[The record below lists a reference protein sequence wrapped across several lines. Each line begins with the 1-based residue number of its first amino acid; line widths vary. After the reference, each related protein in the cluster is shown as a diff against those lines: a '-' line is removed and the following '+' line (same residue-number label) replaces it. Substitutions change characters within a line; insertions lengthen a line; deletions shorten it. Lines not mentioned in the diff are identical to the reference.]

1 MSIKKLT
8 FFVCLLS
15 NIIPAFG
22 QQEANTHDGF
32 FVNLSLGANF
42 GKVNIEVDDNN
53 VLDSYNVDFT
63 GSGVAFD
70 LLIGG
75 SPVENIAIHAT
86 LAGVSLINPDFER
99 QEPIGSPNGDTEDTF
114 LNTSF
119 LGAGATFYTKD
130 NFFFSPNIGRGTI
143 SFNIDSETTTSDGG
157 FGFLLRA
164 GKEWWVGDQ
173 WGLGFALSYRGA
185 LGSTELELDLEEKWS
200 STNFSVSFSATFN

>member
-1 MSIKKLT
+1 MNTKKLT
-8 FFVCLLS
+8 FFVCSLS
-15 NIIPAFG
+15 NMILAFG

-42 GKVNIEVDDNN
+42 GNANTEVDNN
-53 VLDSYNVDFT
+53 DVLDSYDIDFT

-75 SPVENIAIHAT
+75 SPVENIAIHVT
-86 LAGVSLINPDFER
+86 LAGVSLINPDFKGASFGESVD
-99 QEPIGSPNGDTEDTF
+99 GTTEDTSI
-114 LNTSF
+114 NTGF

-130 NFFFSPNIGRGTI
+130 NFFFSPNIGRGTTAI
-143 SFNIDSETTTSDGG
+143 DIDSETTTSDGG

-173 WGLGFALSYRGA
+173 WGLGLALSYRGA
-185 LGSTELELDLEEKWS
+185 FGSTELELGLEEKWS